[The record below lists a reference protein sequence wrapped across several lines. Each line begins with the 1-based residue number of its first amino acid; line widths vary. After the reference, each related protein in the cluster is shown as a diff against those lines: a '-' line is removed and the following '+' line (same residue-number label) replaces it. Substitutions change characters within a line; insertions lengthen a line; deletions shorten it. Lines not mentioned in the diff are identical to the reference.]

1 MSGYSVRP
9 MQLADAS
16 SVAEVHVQVWR
27 DTYPGHDVRRIS
39 GCSGRGGVRAVLAAS
54 AWPTCRP
61 TPATWSAQRRTAR
74 IVGFGVAGP
83 SRDDDPPV
91 PRELYAINVLATA
104 QGTGLADLLMLEL
117 LGDDAASL
125 WVAEGNARARAF
137 YARHGF
143 VPDGTRKVREATE
156 TAEVRLVRT

>member
-9 MQLADAS
+9 MKLADAS

-27 DTYPGHDVRRIS
+27 DTYPGMMSAAFLDALDVAEFRQSWRE
-39 GCSGRGGVRAVLAAS
+39 RLADLPDDAS
-54 AWPTCRP
+54 YLVG
-61 TPATWSAQRRTAR
+61 TAPDEVV
-74 IVGFGVAGP
+74 VGFGVAGP

-104 QGTGLADLLMLEL
+104 QGTGLADQLMLEL
-117 LGDDAASL
+117 LGDGPASL

-137 YARHGF
+137 YSRHGF
-143 VPDGTRKVREATE
+143 VPDGTSKTRESSE
-156 TAEVRLVRT
+156 TVEVRLVRT

>member
-16 SVAEVHVQVWR
+16 AVAEIHVRVWR
-27 DTYPGHDVRRIS
+27 DTYPGLMSAAYLDGLDVAEFRQSWTERLADLPANTGFLVGIAP
-39 GCSGRGGVRAVLAAS
+39 GGA
-54 AWPTCRP
+54 
-61 TPATWSAQRRTAR
+61 

-91 PRELYAINVLATA
+91 PRELYAINLLATA
-104 QGTGLADLLMLEL
+104 QGTGLAGQLMLEL
-117 LGDDAASL
+117 LGDGAASL

-143 VPDGTRKVREATE
+143 VADGTHKVREETE
-156 TAEVRLVRT
+156 TAEVRLVRG